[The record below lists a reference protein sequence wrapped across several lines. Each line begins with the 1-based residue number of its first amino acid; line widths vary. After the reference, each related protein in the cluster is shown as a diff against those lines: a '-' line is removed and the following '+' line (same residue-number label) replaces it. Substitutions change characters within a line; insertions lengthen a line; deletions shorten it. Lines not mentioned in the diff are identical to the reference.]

1 MNVRR
6 RIVTISSLAVVVTAV
21 TIGSLVAVSGVAG
34 ARTAP
39 RTTTTAAP
47 KTASFDLSVAVT
59 TAASANYSGSIA
71 GQIDFATAQLAA
83 TITVPEGFGT
93 IISAIAPKFASMVPA
108 AVDADTTAQVIFSG
122 GTLYLNV
129 AGLFG
134 SKWIG
139 IPFGHSRTAASAFRD
154 VAKGL
159 ENVKVLGRL
168 AKHSGGSVTKLGP
181 KTINGVQTNG
191 YSTQLALGSLLHL
204 VHGNRGFHRAR
215 SMGAKATTTLGSS
228 LPVQVWAEPSGPV
241 VQLSIDVNPPSG
253 PISSLD
259 VSLSLSNWGA
269 PVTITAPPASDVV
282 SLPFSL

>member
-6 RIVTISSLAVVVTAV
+6 RILTIGSLVVVVTAV

-39 RTTTTAAP
+39 RTTTAAPTTAA
-47 KTASFDLSVAVT
+47 FNLSVAVDT
-59 TAASANYSGSIA
+59 PSTNYSGSVV

-83 TITVPEGFGT
+83 TINVPEGFGT
-93 IISAIAPKFASMVPA
+93 IISAIAPKFASLVPA
-108 AVDADTTAQVIFSG
+108 AVDADTQAQVIFSG

-139 IPFGHSRTAASAFRD
+139 IPFGHTPAASSAFRE

-168 AKHSGGSVTKLGP
+168 AKHSGGSVTKLGT
-181 KTINGVQTNG
+181 KSINGIQANG
-191 YSTQLALGSLLHL
+191 YSTQLALGSLLH
-204 VHGNRGFHRAR
+204 VIHVGRGGHIAR
-215 SMGAKATTTLGSS
+215 SLGRTTTSTLGSA

-241 VQLSIDVNPPSG
+241 VQLSINVTPPAGS
-253 PISSLD
+253 PITSLD
-259 VSLSLSNWGA
+259 VSLSLSSWGA